1 MFGFM
6 KINKTT
12 ARHGAT
18 LGSLKYKVEKVKHT
32 FKTGEKEMHAFKV
45 ECEGFVTAEVD
56 ASSRES
62 LLGAVKEAIAS
73 KKLFTYKTPFRVS
86 PLAQPQTGLASC
98 GLLERLQAGLSCL
111 VAHADVEAK
120 GVGGAG
126 DDILSLIGLTPDDL
140 M

>member
-18 LGSLKYKVEKVKHT
+18 LTALKFKVEKVRHT

-45 ECEGFVTAEVD
+45 ECEGFITSEVD
-56 ASSRES
+56 ASTKES
-62 LLGAVKEAIAS
+62 LTAAVKEAIAS

-111 VAHADVEAK
+111 VAHAETEAK
-120 GVGGAG
+120 SAGGAE
-126 DDILSLIGLTPDDL
+126 DILGLIGLTPEDL
-140 M
+140 V